1 MKGGL
6 TMSKITEVQQAMIC
20 AMKAK
25 DAPRKDALSM
35 LLSALKA
42 KEKDKRAEL
51 TEDEENAIVLK
62 EIKQTNETLESA
74 PADRTD
80 IIEQC
85 KFRIN
90 VMKEFA
96 PERMSE
102 DEIKAV
108 VASVISE
115 LGLENPTVKE
125 KGLIMKNLMPK
136 VSGKAD
142 GALVNKVVSG
152 FLG

>member
-1 MKGGL
+1 
-6 TMSKITEVQQAMIC
+6 MSKINDVQQAMIA

-35 LLSALKA
+35 LLAALKSKA
-42 KEKDKRAEL
+42 KDKRADL
-51 TEDEENAIVLK
+51 TEEEENAIVLK
-62 EIKQTNETLESA
+62 EIKQTNETLEAA

-85 KFRIN
+85 KFRID

-108 VASVISE
+108 VAGVLAE
-115 LGLENPTVKE
+115 LGIEKPTAKE

-142 GALVNKVVSG
+142 GGLVNKIVSE
-152 FLG
+152 FLA

>member
-1 MKGGL
+1 
-6 TMSKITEVQQAMIC
+6 MSKINDVQQAMIA

-25 DAPRKDALSM
+25 DAPRKDTLSM
-35 LLSALKA
+35 LLAALKA
-42 KEKDKRAEL
+42 KAKDKRADL
-51 TEDEENAIVLK
+51 TEEEENAVILK

-85 KFRIN
+85 EFRIS

-102 DEIKAV
+102 EEIKAV
-108 VASVISE
+108 VSGVISE
-115 LGLENPTVKE
+115 LGIEKPTMKE
-125 KGLIMKNLMPK
+125 KGIIMKNLMPK

-142 GALVNKVVSG
+142 GGLVNKIVSE
-152 FLG
+152 FLA